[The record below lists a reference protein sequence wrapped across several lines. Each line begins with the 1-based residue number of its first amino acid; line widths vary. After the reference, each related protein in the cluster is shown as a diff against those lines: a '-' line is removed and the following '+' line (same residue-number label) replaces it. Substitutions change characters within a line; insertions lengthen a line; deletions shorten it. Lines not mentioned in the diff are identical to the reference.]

1 MKFTDDVLVW
11 LKFDRSFF
19 SLVNDIY
26 AANVYIV
33 PQTSVYLFHNIY
45 MMYFGTIQEAFQTT
59 NFLVCADY
67 IAPTIILPD
76 FIGEFPNG
84 YNTDLPIINSANNLR
99 SILI

>member
-1 MKFTDDVLVW
+1 MRQMYILY
-11 LKFDRSFF
+11 LRP
-19 SLVNDIY
+19 LYIY
-26 AANVYIV
+26 SIIN
-33 PQTSVYLFHNIY
+33 

-67 IAPTIILPD
+67 IAPTNILPD